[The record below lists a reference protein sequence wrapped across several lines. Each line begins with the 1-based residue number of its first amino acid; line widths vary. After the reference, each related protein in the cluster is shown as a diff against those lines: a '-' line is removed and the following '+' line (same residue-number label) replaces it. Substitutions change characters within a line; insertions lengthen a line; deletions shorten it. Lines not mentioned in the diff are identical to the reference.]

1 MCKLITHN
9 NRPCAGHILVGGQ
22 RYPLVGN
29 PRFATGWIFFI
40 CCGVERSV
48 SHVIAGQVEAVVTK
62 YAARNARQNEC
73 FNTRWGLRVKRYCC
87 WAVRVLDVTI
97 LLYYTKRNSA
107 RIMKSNEL
115 QSLFYISPVKE
126 FYVLSIIL
134 RSHKMY
140 YCLKQYY
147 RNLLTV
153 CYKIHHKPF

>member
-9 NRPCAGHILVGGQ
+9 NRPCAGHILVGSQ

-29 PRFATGWIFFI
+29 PGFATGWIFCI

-48 SHVIAGQVEAVVTK
+48 SHVIAGQVEAVVTN
-62 YAARNARQNEC
+62 YAGRNGRQNEC
-73 FNTRWGLRVKRYCC
+73 FNTRWGLRVKLYCC

-115 QSLFYISPVKE
+115 QSLLHFSCKGILSSVNHFAISQNVLLLKT
-126 FYVLSIIL
+126 VLSQL
-134 RSHKMY
+134 AHS
-140 YCLKQYY
+140 
-147 RNLLTV
+147 LLQNA
-153 CYKIHHKPF
+153 